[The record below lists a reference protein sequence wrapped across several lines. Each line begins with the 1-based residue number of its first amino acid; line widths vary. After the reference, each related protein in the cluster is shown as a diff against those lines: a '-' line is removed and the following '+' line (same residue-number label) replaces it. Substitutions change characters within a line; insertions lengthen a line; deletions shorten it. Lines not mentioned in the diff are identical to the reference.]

1 MREIFELYKS
11 KVHKDDL
18 QEFAKGSY
26 YNENI
31 INVYLKMLE
40 KMHLVIQSSFN
51 F

>member
-11 KVHKDDL
+11 QVRKEDL
-18 QEFAKGSY
+18 QEFAKGTY
-26 YNENI
+26 YNDTI
-31 INVYLKMLE
+31 INVYFKMLE